1 MTLYVWLKLIHLLGV
16 VVFLFAHGVSG
27 GAAFAIGRS
36 VQADTRGLLRISQVS
51 AIFANPALLLI
62 IVSGVWMAWL
72 GSYWSRVW
80 PWAAITILVLTIAG
94 MFFIARPYYVARDS
108 KSDEVL
114 AQALARVQPR
124 AAAIVGGAALLLL
137 VSLMVLKPF

>member
-1 MTLYVWLKLIHLLGV
+1 MTLYVWLKLIHLFGV

-27 GAAFAIGRS
+27 GAAFGIGRS
-36 VQADTRGLLRISQVS
+36 VQADTRRLLRISQVS

-62 IVSGVWMAWL
+62 IVTGVWMAWL

-80 PWAAITILVLTIAG
+80 PWAAIVILVLTIAG
-94 MFFIARPYYVARDS
+94 MLFIARPYYVARDS